1 MGDTAYLITFEDK
14 MSPGLLTRVQTLA
27 ANLRADCLPGVVD
40 IVPAYASVG
49 VFYAPEE
56 VGAGRGELPWR
67 IVMEWLERHLAGNAP
82 VAKKNPRPPRTHVLP
97 VVYGGDYG
105 PDMETVAKAA
115 KLSPAAVAKL
125 HAGET
130 YLVAA
135 IGFTPGFPYLLGLPK
150 KLATPRRTTPR
161 LRVPAGSVGIGG
173 DQTGVY
179 PSETPG
185 GWQVIGRTAT
195 SLFDP
200 DRSEPALLALGD
212 RVTFKPVDA
221 LPEMG
226 EAGLKTGGGR
236 GGAVPEGN
244 GIEVIKPG
252 TLTSVQDLGR
262 RGWGAFG
269 VGVGGALDPWAAMMA
284 NLAVG
289 NAPDAAVLECTYVG
303 PILRFMVPTVVA
315 LAGAEVAG
323 HAGGRP
329 FALAAG
335 EELDCSSLSKG
346 ARLYI
351 AVAGGVRV
359 PQKMGGRGTVLG
371 SGFGGFGG
379 RALRAGDC
387 LEIEPVQQ
395 GAAAAK
401 TWRLASPVPPV
412 GRKETVEVRLVPG
425 PDWTRLFKRMGP
437 GGAERA
443 VESRRFELSAKSD
456 RMGLRLVGEA
466 FTVPVAEGWSRPVV
480 PGTVQLPPDGQP
492 IILMAEG
499 QTIGGYAQLGQVAS
513 ADLPKLAQAR
523 PGAEIVF
530 RITDLSTAQQSRLR
544 LASDVARLRVGLS
557 MQL

>member
-1 MGDTAYLITFEDK
+1 
-14 MSPGLLTRVQTLA
+14 
-27 ANLRADCLPGVVD
+27 
-40 IVPAYASVG
+40 
-49 VFYAPEE
+49 
-56 VGAGRGELPWR
+56 
-67 IVMEWLERHLAGNAP
+67 
-82 VAKKNPRPPRTHVLP
+82 
-97 VVYGGDYG
+97 
-105 PDMETVAKAA
+105 
-115 KLSPAAVAKL
+115 
-125 HAGET
+125 
-130 YLVAA
+130 
-135 IGFTPGFPYLLGLPK
+135 
-150 KLATPRRTTPR
+150 
-161 LRVPAGSVGIGG
+161 
-173 DQTGVY
+173 
-179 PSETPG
+179 
-185 GWQVIGRTAT
+185 
-195 SLFDP
+195 
-200 DRSEPALLALGD
+200 
-212 RVTFKPVDA
+212 
-221 LPEMG
+221 
-226 EAGLKTGGGR
+226 
-236 GGAVPEGN
+236 
-244 GIEVIKPG
+244 
-252 TLTSVQDLGR
+252 
-262 RGWGAFG
+262 
-269 VGVGGALDPWAAMMA
+269 
-284 NLAVG
+284 
-289 NAPDAAVLECTYVG
+289 
-303 PILRFMVPTVVA
+303 
-315 LAGAEVAG
+315 
-323 HAGGRP
+323 
-329 FALAAG
+329 
-335 EELDCSSLSKG
+335 DCSSFTKG
-346 ARLYI
+346 ARLYV

-387 LEIEPVQQ
+387 LEIEPVLQ

-425 PDWTRLFKRMGP
+425 PDWAKLFKRMGP

-557 MQL
+557 MQR